1 MWVTLTLLF
10 ILAMDSAIVLS
21 ILVVLVALYFHRRSR
36 RDKDDGVDN
45 SPPNPVTNVKLE
57 IKER

>member
-1 MWVTLTLLF
+1 
-10 ILAMDSAIVLS
+10 MDSAIILG